1 MNLRKFRGGG
11 RIHVTFDRFYSK
23 GKSQDFFISTRGRL
37 GNEWKVKV

>member
-23 GKSQDFFISTRGRL
+23 GKSQDFLHFYKGEAR
-37 GNEWKVKV
+37 